1 MKHRHTDPRRMT
13 ALVLGGLA
21 ASVLPI
27 TAALAQTVSGPTTS
41 GLVCMQR
48 VYGGPTVTNANR
60 LGCTAND
67 IKIARA
73 ISAVDATTGQATC
86 IEGETFDLLGTFQVN
101 VTASE
106 RYDAAFFFNTAGGAN
121 ARDVNG
127 TCAESILRNPT
138 TSDPNVPVL
147 NLDQDVCGDLNAG
160 SYDTITF
167 LIPDVLCDDADGN
180 GFLNLPNCTS
190 WHSNRSTVCS
200 GFSTAAPETKSKC
213 NCDDTFEV
221 PVTIEAPTGAVVKK
235 ATKAVVS
242 FQIEVK
248 NNSNGRTVKI
258 NSLVDDIYG
267 DVTQVQGGVLTTD
280 CGGLIGD
287 TLAPKATSDPCTF
300 TVEYADPGTAGD
312 LTNTVTAELE
322 DTGNAQKVDVTGST
336 TINVELNVTP

>member
-1 MKHRHTDPRRMT
+1 MLMLSGLVVSVM
-13 ALVLGGLA
+13 ALIAPA
-21 ASVLPI
+21 A
-27 TAALAQTVSGPTTS
+27 AQTVSGPTTS

-48 VYGGPTVTNANR
+48 VYGGPTVSNANR

-73 ISAVDATTGQATC
+73 ITAVDAATGKASC
-86 IEGETFDLLGTFQVN
+86 VEGETFDLLGTFQVN
-101 VTASE
+101 VTANE
-106 RYDAAFFFNTAGGAN
+106 RYDAAFFFNTGGGAN

-127 TCAESILRNPT
+127 TCSESILRNPT
-138 TSDPNVPVL
+138 QADPNVPVL

-167 LIPDVLCDDADGN
+167 LIPDVLCQDSDLN

-221 PVTIEAPTGAVVKK
+221 PVTIESPSGAVVKK

-242 FQIEVK
+242 FQVEVK
-248 NNSNGRTVKI
+248 NNSKGRTVKI
-258 NSLVDDIYG
+258 NSLVDDLYG
-267 DVTQVQGGVLTTD
+267 DITQVQGEVLTTNCAD
-280 CGGLIGD
+280 LIGD
-287 TLAPKATSDPCTF
+287 TLAPGATSAACTF
-300 TVEYADPGTAGD
+300 TVEYADPGTSGD
-312 LTNTVTAELE
+312 LTNTVTAGLE
-322 DTGNAQKVDVTGST
+322 DTGNASKVDVTGST